1 MAERW
6 VTVGWRMADFPT
18 DGSDG
23 ATFLRQITDTL
34 DLIHGKFDATWV
46 ADHVVPWAS
55 WQVVETPALEC
66 WTTISFL
73 AARYP
78 ELTWGPIVLCQSNRN
93 PALLAKMVAQFCAF
107 LPGKF
112 IFGIGAGWKEDEYRA
127 YNWPFPKASVR
138 IHQLEE
144 TVEIAKRLW
153 REDDVTYEGQHYRV
167 EHAYLDPKPDPIP
180 PILIGGSGEQL
191 TLRVVAKHADWWN
204 GGGTMENYRHKL
216 DVLRQHCDAVGRD
229 FAEIECSIDSSHMIR
244 DTEEEARSVLESIAA
259 ANGRPAPDP
268 TSTFH
273 WVGSPEQVAERMAA
287 YAELG
292 FTTVTCSVGPPYDE
306 ETLTRLIREVKPLAE
321 AA

>member
-1 MAERW
+1 MAERR

-23 ATFLRQITDTL
+23 QAFLRQITETL
-34 DLIHGKFDATWV
+34 DAIHGTFDAAWV

-55 WQVVETPALEC
+55 WQPVDTPAIEC

-112 IFGIGAGWKEDEYRA
+112 VFGIGAGWKEDEYRA

-138 IHQLEE
+138 IRQLEE

-153 REDDVTYEGQHYRV
+153 REDDVTYEGTYYRV
-167 EHAYLDPKPDPIP
+167 EHAYLDPKPDPVP
-180 PILIGGSGEQL
+180 PVLIGGSGEQL

-216 DVLRQHCDAVGRD
+216 AVLRGHCDAVGRD
-229 FAEIECSIDSSHMIR
+229 FDGIVKTWGCDAVAIA
-244 DTEEEARSVLESIAA
+244 DTEAEARRIAA
-259 ANGRPAPDP
+259 ASPFYS
-268 TSTFH
+268 TSGLIGTPERIIEQMQEWAALGVQHFH
-273 WVGSPEQVAERMAA
+273 LRFADFPRTDGIRRFMAEVLPHVR
-287 YAELG
+287 
-292 FTTVTCSVGPPYDE
+292 
-306 ETLTRLIREVKPLAE
+306 
-321 AA
+321 

>member
-1 MAERW
+1 MEQR
-6 VTVGWRMADFPT
+6 VTYGWRVPDFPT
-18 DGSDG
+18 DGSDS
-23 ATFLRQITDTL
+23 ATFLRQITETL
-34 DLIHGKFDATWV
+34 DLVHGSLDAAWV

-55 WQVVETPALEC
+55 WQAVDTPAIEC

-78 ELTWGPIVLCQSNRN
+78 ELIWGPIVLCQSNRN

-112 IFGIGAGWKEDEYRA
+112 IFGIGAGWKEDEYHA
-127 YNWPFPKASVR
+127 YNWPFPKPAVR
-138 IHQLEE
+138 IKQLEE

-167 EHAYLDPKPDPIP
+167 DHAYLDPKPDPIP

-216 DVLRQHCDAVGRD
+216 DVLRGHCDAIGRD
-229 FAEIECSIDSSHMIR
+229 FDSITKTWGCDAVAIA
-244 DTEEEARSVLESIAA
+244 DTEDEARRIAQACPFYSTSGLIGTPAQVIEQIEAWKALGVRHFHLRFADFPKMDCVRRFLRDVLPHV
-259 ANGRPAPDP
+259 R
-268 TSTFH
+268 
-273 WVGSPEQVAERMAA
+273 
-287 YAELG
+287 
-292 FTTVTCSVGPPYDE
+292 
-306 ETLTRLIREVKPLAE
+306 
-321 AA
+321 